1 MAGYQITLRYSTR
14 GALLPETG
22 YLNGVNPLTILKV
35 VHKNRFSKTGS
46 PMSSRR
52 MDHHLESLLDEERF
66 DLYRAISRYADDEL
80 ADQLLTW
87 ERNKILVPED
97 VIEKLGEMGVFG
109 LLIPESHG
117 GQGGGLTD
125 LLLAGLALS
134 YQSQSIAITAGA
146 AVSLG
151 ANPVLLFGT
160 EQQKSE
166 HLPDLACGKR
176 MFAFGLSEPGRGSDA
191 ANPEVVAEQLGDRF
205 VIRGEKCWSTNA
217 AWASHI
223 VVHALTDASGR
234 NGHRSTCFIVPRN
247 REGVHYQEMEGKT
260 VWPLSSTG
268 SIVFDG
274 VEATTDEILGE
285 LHEGFPVMATV
296 LNGGRLF
303 VASLALGSLAFAL
316 DKVCKYVQQREQFGG
331 PIGRFQRVQDV
342 ILEMDLVLE
351 RNLTWMMELGKRY
364 DENTMEREQAIK
376 LKIDTSRAASKLLLE
391 AMEVCGG
398 VSALD
403 EFGLARHS
411 ADLFVTRVGE
421 GSNRALMTQAV
432 RPLLPDIADQLQ

>member
-1 MAGYQITLRYSTR
+1 
-14 GALLPETG
+14 
-22 YLNGVNPLTILKV
+22 
-35 VHKNRFSKTGS
+35 
-46 PMSSRR
+46 MSHRR
-52 MDHHLESLLDEERF
+52 LDHHLEGLLEDERF
-66 DLYRAISRYADDEL
+66 ALYQSIARYADDEL
-80 ADQLLTW
+80 APQLLGW
-87 ERNKILVPED
+87 ERSKVLVPD
-97 VIEKLGEMGVFG
+97 QVIRQLGDMGVFG
-109 LLIPESHG
+109 LPIPEQHG

-134 YQSQSIAITAGA
+134 YQSQSIAITPGA

-151 ANPVLLFGT
+151 ANPLYKFGT
-160 EQQKSE
+160 DSQKKQ
-166 HLPDLACGKR
+166 HLSDLAAGNR

-191 ANPEVVAEQLGDRF
+191 ANPEVVATRDGEKFIL
-205 VIRGEKCWSTNA
+205 RGEKCWSTNA

-223 VVHALTDASGR
+223 VVHALTDPDGR
-234 NGHRSTCFIVPRN
+234 NGHRSTCFIIPRD

-268 SIVFDG
+268 SIALDG
-274 VEATTDEILGE
+274 VEADEGDILGS
-285 LHEGFPVMATV
+285 LDEGFEVMVTT

-316 DKVCKYVQQREQFGG
+316 DKTRRYVQEREQFGG

-342 ILEMDLVLE
+342 VLEMEIALE
-351 RNLTWMMELGKRY
+351 RNLTWLVHIGRRY
-364 DENTMEREQAIK
+364 DEGTMEREQASK
-376 LKIDTSRAASKLLLE
+376 LKIDCSRVASRLLLD

-398 VSALD
+398 VAGLD
-403 EFGLARHS
+403 EFGLSRHS

-432 RPLLPDIADQLQ
+432 RPLLSDIADQLQ

>member
-1 MAGYQITLRYSTR
+1 MT
-14 GALLPETG
+14 
-22 YLNGVNPLTILKV
+22 
-35 VHKNRFSKTGS
+35 SK
-46 PMSSRR
+46 R
-52 MDHHLESLLDEERF
+52 MDHYLESLLVEEQF
-66 DLYRAISRYADDEL
+66 DLYRAISRFADEEL
-80 ADQLLTW
+80 ADQLLAW
-87 ERNKILVPED
+87 ERNKMLVPDD

-109 LLIPESHG
+109 LPIPESHG

-134 YQSQSIAITAGA
+134 YQSQSVAITAGA

-151 ANPVLLFGT
+151 ATPVFLFGT
-160 EQQKSE
+160 EKQKSE
-166 HLPDLACGKR
+166 HLPDLASGKR
-176 MFAFGLSEPGRGSDA
+176 IFAFGLSEPGRGSDA
-191 ANPEVVAEQLGDRF
+191 ANPEVVAEQVGEGF
-205 VIRGEKCWSTNA
+205 VIRGEKCWITNA

-223 VVHALTDASGR
+223 VVHALTDANGR
-234 NGHRSTCFIVPRN
+234 NGHRSSCFIIPRD

-268 SIVFDG
+268 SIVFDS
-274 VEATTDEILGE
+274 VEATSDEILGE
-285 LHEGFPVMATV
+285 LHEGFHVMATA

-303 VASLALGSLAFAL
+303 VAALALGSLAFAL
-316 DKVCKYVQQREQFGG
+316 DKVRGYVQQRDQFGG

-342 ILEMDLVLE
+342 VFEMDLVLE
-351 RNLTWMMELGKRY
+351 RNLTWMIELGKRY
-364 DENTMEREQAIK
+364 DEKTFEREQAAK
-376 LKIDTSRAASKLLLE
+376 LKIDTSRAASRLLQD

-403 EFGLARHS
+403 EFGLARHA